1 MTSSIYI
8 ESYLAKDDQFLGCF
22 PKNKLPPFPSQFPKS
37 LIVNTDEA
45 SKPGEHWVALV
56 LTNKKCFY
64 FDSFGLPIVDF
75 QILRFLK
82 GYEKVSYSNTCI
94 QDVKSNKCG
103 EFCIAFLQN
112 VKSKKSYMEFVNKF
126 DVFNLKLND
135 EIVNY
140 ILK

>member
-8 ESYLAKDDQFLGCF
+8 ESYLAEDDQFLGCF

-56 LTNKKCFY
+56 LTKKKCFY
-64 FDSFGLPIVDF
+64 YDSFGLPIVDF

-135 EIVNY
+135 DIVNY

>member
-8 ESYLAKDDQFLGCF
+8 ESYLAEDDQFLGYF
-22 PKNKLPPFPSQFPKS
+22 PKDKLPPFPSQFPKS

-56 LTNKKCFY
+56 LTKKKCFY

-82 GYEKVSYSNTCI
+82 GYEKFHTQILVFRMLKVINVGNFALHSFRMLR
-94 QDVKSNKCG
+94 VK
-103 EFCIAFLQN
+103 
-112 VKSKKSYMEFVNKF
+112 
-126 DVFNLKLND
+126 NLIWNL
-135 EIVNY
+135 
-140 ILK
+140 

>member
-8 ESYLAKDDQFLGCF
+8 ESYLAEDDQFLGCF

-75 QILRFLK
+75 QISRFLK

>member
-8 ESYLAKDDQFLGCF
+8 ESYLAEDDQFLGCF

-45 SKPGEHWVALV
+45 SKPGKHWVALV